1 MEPVKE
7 LLIAAN
13 PDPGSTLP
21 YLLRVPLGD
30 GIVLRTAGTWP
41 RTKAL
46 YCYPLP
52 ANEWPVEADVVERIP
67 VRSCVRRG
75 AAVDLV
81 LARSRENRS
90 QLIFTTARGR
100 DAVFWQSQRTRKQ
113 ARPNVRTPTARAAGI
128 ADLQIVV

>member
-1 MEPVKE
+1 MGDKEP
-7 LLIAAN
+7 LIARN

-46 YCYPLP
+46 YCYPVP
-52 ANEWPVEADVVERIP
+52 ASEWPAEADIVERTP
-67 VRSCVRRG
+67 LRSCVRRG

-81 LARSRENRS
+81 LDRSRENRS

-100 DAVFWQSQRTRKQ
+100 DAVFWQSPRTRNKP
-113 ARPNVRTPTARAAGI
+113 APT
-128 ADLQIVV
+128 